1 MEELA
6 SPSVNVDHL
15 DGRYRENIHL
25 WQDVAI
31 VTKRNQKTGILTYG
45 KVRWILT
52 SKAFHSRG
60 IKVML
65 EDRQVGRV
73 YKIMKPSERNE

>member
-1 MEELA
+1 MEE
-6 SPSVNVDHL
+6 SVIPIVNVDHL

-25 WQDVAI
+25 WQEVAI

-73 YKIMKPSERNE
+73 YKIMKPLEHNE